1 MWAAS
6 SSSSMQHLFLLC
18 RLLGFCFVFTASQQ
32 QQSDSCS
39 SAGVAVA
46 HLAFRCLTVWKQEDF
61 VLRVCMLLN
70 FAVLP
75 VIGILLRTNFISVNF
90 FILDVIANARL

>member
-1 MWAAS
+1 MGAA
-6 SSSSMQHLFLLC
+6 SSSMQHLFLLC
-18 RLLGFCFVFTASQQ
+18 RLLGFCFAFTASQQ

-46 HLAFRCLTVWKQEDF
+46 HLAFCCLTVWKQEDF

-75 VIGILLRTNFISVNF
+75 VIGILLR
-90 FILDVIANARL
+90 